1 MEFEQILY
9 EVEDNIA
16 TLTLNKPDRLNAMNK
31 TMNLE
36 IREVLDR
43 VNEDDDVRA
52 LIVTGAGRAFC
63 AGADMAAGKGSS
75 FAIGT
80 DMETHR
86 DGGGL
91 VTLKLYQLKKP
102 VIAAING
109 PAVGFGMTMTLAMDV
124 RLASENAKMGLVFV
138 RRGIVPEACST
149 WFLPRIVGISK
160 ALEWGMSGRVF
171 SAREALEGGLVSRV
185 LPHDQLLAAAR
196 ELAHE
201 MADNCSPVAVALTRQ
216 LMWSLLGEDHPMAA
230 HRLDSKSVFY
240 MSRNA
245 DSQEGVDS
253 FLEKRPPKFTMK
265 PSIDMPDFYPW
276 LEEPPF
282 LNPDHK

>member
-1 MEFEQILY
+1 MDFKQILY
-9 EVEDNIA
+9 EVEDKIA
-16 TLTLNKPDRLNAMNK
+16 TVTLNRPDRLNAMNK
-31 TMNLE
+31 TMNSE

-86 DGGGL
+86 DGGGI

-109 PAVGFGMTMTLAMDV
+109 PAVGFGMTMTLAMDI
-124 RLASENAKMGLVFV
+124 RLASEDAKMGLVFV

-185 LPHDQLLAAAR
+185 LPHDQLLHAAR

-216 LMWSLLGEDHPMAA
+216 LMWSLLGEDHPIAA

-245 DSQEGVDS
+245 DSQEGVES

-265 PSIDMPDFYPW
+265 PSKDMPDFYPW

-282 LNPDHK
+282 LKPDDK